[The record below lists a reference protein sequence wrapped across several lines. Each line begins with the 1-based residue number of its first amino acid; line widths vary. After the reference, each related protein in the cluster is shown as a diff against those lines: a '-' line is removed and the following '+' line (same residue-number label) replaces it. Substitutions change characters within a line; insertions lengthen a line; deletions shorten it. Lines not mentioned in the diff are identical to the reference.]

1 MAALQFLI
9 ILARPNEP
17 NLRRAAVKG
26 TLGFVILWLVTAVV
40 CIAFQCKV
48 PTPWN
53 EASGQCF
60 NQVRTVPALTTVASG
75 REAERKQLAFWSANA
90 AVDLTS
96 TLMIGL
102 MPIYLLY
109 NLQLPKENKRLA
121 MLSFTPNLT

>member
-1 MAALQFLI
+1 MIGVKATYIDQLFYIVTIYLAKLAALQFLI

-26 TLGFVILWLVTAVV
+26 TLAFVILWLVIAVV

-60 NQVRTVPALTTVASG
+60 DQVRTA
-75 REAERKQLAFWSANA
+75 
-90 AVDLTS
+90 
-96 TLMIGL
+96 
-102 MPIYLLY
+102 
-109 NLQLPKENKRLA
+109 
-121 MLSFTPNLT
+121 FTPETATSQGKLIGSSWPSGPPMLQSTFQVHS